1 MKSSCSCSIKVVLSP
16 ELPMPFVFFITP
28 TEWGMMPC
36 FQCLQSWIFCSFPTP
51 TFSQQIPANCPP
63 FINVPPTSRCCL
75 SSKDKRI
82 TMQAA
87 YGQALCL
94 RKGKS
99 YFLSFLVHSCCALL
113 PIRVI
118 NFILYL
124 YIYLIMARMRKYNET
139 SKSNSIIIV

>member
-1 MKSSCSCSIKVVLSP
+1 MKSSCSCSIK
-16 ELPMPFVFFITP
+16 LPMPFVFFITP

-51 TFSQQIPANCPP
+51 TFSQQIPAYSSKLSA
-63 FINVPPTSRCCL
+63 IYNVPPTSRCCL

-82 TMQAA
+82 TVQAA

>member
-94 RKGKS
+94 RKGMLCFVTYTCYKFHFES
-99 YFLSFLVHSCCALL
+99 
-113 PIRVI
+113 
-118 NFILYL
+118 
-124 YIYLIMARMRKYNET
+124 IYLLDNGENEKYNET
-139 SKSNSIIIV
+139 SKLNSIIIV